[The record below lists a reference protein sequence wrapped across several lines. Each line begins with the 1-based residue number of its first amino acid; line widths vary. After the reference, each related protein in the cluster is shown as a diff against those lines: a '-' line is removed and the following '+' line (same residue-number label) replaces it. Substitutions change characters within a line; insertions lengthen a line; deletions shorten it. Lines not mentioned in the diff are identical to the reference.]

1 MVKLSIHNYLKSF
14 CKLQVSEREEYIDL
28 KK

>member
-1 MVKLSIHNYLKSF
+1 MVKLSVHNYLKSF
-14 CKLQVSEREEYIDL
+14 YKLKVSEREEYIGL

>member
-1 MVKLSIHNYLKSF
+1 MGKLSIHNYLKSF
-14 CKLQVSEREEYIDL
+14 YKLQVSEREEYIGL